1 MDIKRNNILILI
13 IYLVAVIAV
22 VNIFSE
28 FINFGEKGNISSKQL
43 KNFIYNLYNFIDK
56 GEYIKLFD
64 LSIEGKWKLETINN
78 KKYYCFNGIVDKNN
92 FLAKAERD
100 FGKKGWR
107 IHFFDIE
114 VVEIDKLNLDDFA
127 KQFPQEYEI
136 IKYIDQENKI
146 KDVNIAN
153 IKGYIIGACSIANWE
168 KKLPI
173 IWYEQQWRALLSG
186 TPTSLDNM
194 HREQWLTKI
203 NFKVKGYCKLYE

>member
-1 MDIKRNNILILI
+1 MDIKRSNILILI

-56 GEYIKLFD
+56 GEYVKLFD
-64 LSIEGKWKLETINN
+64 LSIEGKWKLKTINN
-78 KKYYCFNGIVDKNN
+78 KKYYCFYGIVDKNN

-146 KDVNIAN
+146 KNVNIAN

-173 IWYEQQWRALLSG
+173 IWYEQQWKALLSG

-203 NFKVKGYCKLYE
+203 NFKIKGYCKLYE